1 MSGRPVRQ
9 RPGGLVAGLVAGGV
23 VVAGLTG
30 SLVAGALV
38 GDPGTVD
45 AVVAPATPPPGLHGA
60 GADVA
65 NVVAARPDVE
75 TLTCRRDGAR
85 HWLVVARATNPT
97 GRAVSYR
104 LALRVAAAADGDVV
118 GRAEVETGAVPAR
131 GSTDLQ
137 TRVAVSRAPEKANCV
152 FVAID
157 RENSAG

>member
-1 MSGRPVRQ
+1 MTGRPARQ

-23 VVAGLTG
+23 VAAGLTG
-30 SLVAGALV
+30 SLLAGALV

-45 AVVAPATPPPGLHGA
+45 AVVATAAPPPGLHGP
-60 GADVA
+60 GSDVA

-75 TLTCRRDGAR
+75 TLACRRDGAR

-97 GRAVSYR
+97 DRPVSYR

-118 GRAEVETGAVPAR
+118 GRAEVETGAVPVG
-131 GSTDLQ
+131 GSADLR
-137 TRVAVSRAPEKANCV
+137 TRVAVSRPPGKANCV

-157 RENSAG
+157 RENSAR